1 MSLRERLSE
10 RGVELGD
17 EVGRGA
23 TAVVYRA
30 IDRRH
35 DRPVA
40 VKVFRPGAGAELGPD
55 RFLREIQLAAGLQHP
70 HILPVYD
77 SGAADGT
84 LFYVMPYVE
93 GESLRQRLA
102 RGRLPVDEALRIA
115 RQVADALG
123 FAHARGVVHRDIKP
137 ENILLEGRHAVVAD
151 FGVALAVERPPGDGR
166 ITSVGLVV
174 GSPAYMS
181 PEQASGDAAV
191 DGRSDIY
198 SLGCVLYEMLAG
210 EPPFPGPSP
219 RAIVARRFQG
229 PPTPVIEHRPEV
241 SAAVSAAVQR
251 ALAVDPERGS
261 GGRRTSRRRCGR
273 RRLTA
278 GSPASAWH
286 GSVAVGSR
294 WWPAGWL
301 SRRSRCSRATG
312 RLRGRRG
319 SIPGASRSPRS
330 ATRPVSAA
338 SPRSAP
344 MVAAWIT
351 DRLGEVQGVEVV
363 QSAIVMPAQHDQHTM
378 PGAWDDPARLHTLAA
393 ETRAGTLVTGSYYR
407 GDQGVVEFHVEII
420 DANSG
425 EVLRAIGPVESRESS
440 ERVADELSRA
450 VAGAVDTAVALLP
463 RSPRVDPEHRESPNG
478 IQPRYGW

>member
-1 MSLRERLSE
+1 MNDAVSPMSLRERLSE
-10 RGVELGD
+10 RGLELGD

-23 TAVVYRA
+23 TSVVYRA

-35 DRPVA
+35 DRTVA

-55 RFLREIQLAAGLQHP
+55 RFLREIRLAAGLQHP

-77 SGAADGT
+77 SGAVDGT

-102 RGRLPVDEALRIA
+102 HGRLPVDEALRIA

-137 ENILLEGRHAVVAD
+137 ENILLEGGHAVVAD
-151 FGVALAVERPPGDGR
+151 FGVALAVERPQGGDGR

-181 PEQASGDAAV
+181 PEQASGDGAV

-229 PPTPVIEHRPEV
+229 PPTPVIAHRREV
-241 SAAVSAAVQR
+241 SAAVSAAVQK
-251 ALAVDPERGS
+251 ALAVDPEERFPRAEDFAAALRAPETHRGFAGFRLAGF
-261 GGRRTSRRRCGR
+261 GGRGFAMVAGGLALAALTLLSGHRPPVGPPRLDPRRVAVAALSNETRE
-273 RRLTA
+273 RRL
-278 GSPASAWH
+278 GPL
-286 GSVAVGSR
+286 G
-294 WWPAGWL
+294 
-301 SRRSRCSRATG
+301 
-312 RLRGRRG
+312 
-319 SIPGASRSPRS
+319 
-330 ATRPVSAA
+330 
-338 SPRSAP
+338 P

-378 PGAWDDPARLHTLAA
+378 RGAWDDPARLHTLAA

-407 GDQGVVEFHVEII
+407 GDRGVVEFHVEIV

-425 EVLRAIGPVESRESS
+425 ELLRAIGPVETRESS

-450 VAGAVDTAVALLP
+450 VAGAVDTAVVLFP
-463 RSPRVDPEHRESPNG
+463 SQGTPK
-478 IQPRYGW
+478 